1 MRKFLKNRKNLL
13 ILIVILNLIL
23 FVINISAVFI
33 SIYNFK
39 ENKDINS
46 MSLYFDKT
54 EYYPNI
60 KNDMSKYETNI
71 SIPYLIYNCKNYNNK
86 NIIINGVF
94 GIIGNKGYIYAT
106 YEDYKNKFINMAVEI
121 DLIYNNININD
132 AEFYDGHYLNLIGT
146 FSVLKDSERGHIEKI
161 ECFSEC
167 RKIYRNEKSTSVY
180 IGEHMENALEITMT
194 ELFEKPE
201 EYNNKLI
208 KISGIVDMEFE
219 GTKLYIS
226 KESYDYMINQNAV
239 YIDVDNGI
247 CITSD
252 LYDDIYNFLQQANG
266 KEAIIEGVFL
276 YESNSMYAGV
286 IDKISYFEYKNEG

>member
-1 MRKFLKNRKNLL
+1 
-13 ILIVILNLIL
+13 
-23 FVINISAVFI
+23 
-33 SIYNFK
+33 
-39 ENKDINS
+39 
-46 MSLYFDKT
+46 
-54 EYYPNI
+54 
-60 KNDMSKYETNI
+60 
-71 SIPYLIYNCKNYNNK
+71 
-86 NIIINGVF
+86 
-94 GIIGNKGYIYAT
+94 
-106 YEDYKNKFINMAVEI
+106 
-121 DLIYNNININD
+121 
-132 AEFYDGHYLNLIGT
+132 
-146 FSVLKDSERGHIEKI
+146 
-161 ECFSEC
+161 
-167 RKIYRNEKSTSVY
+167 
-180 IGEHMENALEITMT
+180 MT